1 MMNRIAFLAL
11 VLTFFFLYPFNFAT
25 ADASFDSTEDFPFLA
40 LSKKAIPPII
50 KLGSSATIE
59 LTLINLGNLP
69 AYDIVLVDRLIN
81 GSEVRKS
88 FETLSGH
95 ESISMTYTVVPEQLG
110 DYSVSTAFGQYNM
123 EEGNEATKMV
133 VSSNVIREETSYYR
147 GEGVDDT
154 KHRGNITVLTATE
167 YRNLHAGHLLN
178 TVCYVFMG
186 IIPALFP
193 YVFFRVKRAEEDVLL
208 KRAKYTK

>member
-1 MMNRIAFLAL
+1 MNRIAFLA
-11 VLTFFFLYPFNFAT
+11 VVFAIFFLYTFNFAS
-25 ADASFDSTEDFPFLA
+25 ADISYDSTEDYPFLA

-59 LTLINLGNLP
+59 VTLTNLGNLP
-69 AYDIVLVDRLIN
+69 AYDIVLIDHLIN
-81 GSEVRKS
+81 GSEVEKS

-110 DYSVSTAFGQYNM
+110 DYAVSIGFARYNM

-133 VSSNVIREETSYYR
+133 VSSNLIREETSYYR
-147 GEGVDDT
+147 GEGVDDSI
-154 KHRGNITVLTATE
+154 HRGNITVLTAAE

-193 YVFFRVKRAEEDVLL
+193 YVFFRVKRAEEEVLL
-208 KRAKYTK
+208 KRAKYAK